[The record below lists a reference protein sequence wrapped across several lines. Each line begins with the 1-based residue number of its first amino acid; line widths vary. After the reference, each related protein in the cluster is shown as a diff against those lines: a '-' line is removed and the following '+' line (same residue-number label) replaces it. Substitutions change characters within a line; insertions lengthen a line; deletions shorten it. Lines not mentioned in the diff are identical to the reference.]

1 MVEHVLC
8 FHNSRRLDVDL
19 PTHLE
24 TVGKLLVGSHLA
36 GVILVEMRSLVKYLS
51 DPSLLVPHSARVE
64 YLLHGTYRFETTK

>member
-1 MVEHVLC
+1 MLC

-36 GVILVEMRSLVKYLS
+36 GGDSGGDALLS
-51 DPSLLVPHSARVE
+51 E
-64 YLLHGTYRFETTK
+64 IFE